1 MGEDHENTA
10 DSYFDLG
17 VSQCVLKD
25 YTSATESHKRALK
38 IKQKVSVEDHENA
51 ADSYLNLEVTQYIV
65 RDYTSSAE
73 SQTRAL
79 NIRRKVLGQDHE
91 KTADNLGITQVKF
104 GDHTLASDFD
114 KPGVEIKQKA
124 SGDIMKHSSQLP

>member
-1 MGEDHENTA
+1 M
-10 DSYFDLG
+10 
-17 VSQCVLKD
+17 
-25 YTSATESHKRALK
+25 
-38 IKQKVSVEDHENA
+38 VEDHENA
-51 ADSYLNLEVTQYIV
+51 ADSNFKLGVTQYMV

-73 SQTRAL
+73 SQKRAL

-91 KTADNLGITQVKF
+91 KTADNLEITQVKF